1 MDSFL
6 RTSVESDRFVRRAV
20 AVTATVVAAF
30 VIFVL

>member
-6 RTSVESDRFVRRAV
+6 KTSAESDKFVRRAV

-30 VIFVL
+30 VIFAL